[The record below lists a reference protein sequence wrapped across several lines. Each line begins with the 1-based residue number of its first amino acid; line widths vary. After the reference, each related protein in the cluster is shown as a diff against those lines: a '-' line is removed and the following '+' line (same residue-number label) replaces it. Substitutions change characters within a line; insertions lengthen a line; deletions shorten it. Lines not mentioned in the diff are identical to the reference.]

1 MTHESLNF
9 EERDGVAIITL
20 NRPGGNCINVQ
31 MVADLT
37 DVCDRLED
45 DSQASHV
52 VLRGAGGTFSRGVD
66 FSDFHP
72 DKPMDIHG
80 FNKWEKI
87 CRRLEKLPK
96 TTVAL
101 VEGPA
106 IGGGF
111 QLLLT
116 CDLRLATPDASFQMP
131 EVHMG
136 FLPGMATFRLA
147 KYIGLGRAKRMML
160 TAETFDADTALQFGI
175 IDRIDDAESAL
186 AWADEALGPKHSVA
200 VELARRLLNESFGDS
215 WEDAVGHFLAAQH
228 RSISQTAFLE
238 TLKAQKD

>member
-1 MTHESLNF
+1 MTHETLNF
-9 EERDGVAIITL
+9 EERDGVATIQL
-20 NRPGGNCINVQ
+20 MRPGGNRINVQ
-31 MVADLT
+31 MVQDLS

-45 DSQASHV
+45 ESQATHV
-52 VLRGAGGTFSRGVD
+52 VLRGSGGVFSEGVD

-87 CRRLEKLPK
+87 CRRIERIPK

-106 IGGGF
+106 NGGGF
-111 QLLLT
+111 QLMLT

-160 TAETFDADTALQFGI
+160 TAEELNAQQALDWGL
-175 IDRIDDAESAL
+175 IDRVDN
-186 AWADEALGPKHSVA
+186 VQ
-200 VELARRLLNESFGDS
+200 SF
-215 WEDAVGHFLAAQH
+215 
-228 RSISQTAFLE
+228 I
-238 TLKAQKD
+238 LKNQFMIFQAGLK

>member
-1 MTHESLNF
+1 MTHKTLHF
-9 EERDGVAIITL
+9 EEKNGVAYITL
-20 NRPGGNCINVQ
+20 NRPNGNRINVE

-37 DVCDRLED
+37 DVCNRLED
-45 DSQASHV
+45 DSTASHV
-52 VLRGAGGTFSRGVD
+52 VLTGANGAFSCGVD
-66 FSDFHP
+66 FGDFHP
-72 DKPMDIHG
+72 DKEMDIHG

-87 CRRLEKLPK
+87 CRRLEQVPK

-101 VEGPA
+101 VDGPA

-116 CDLRLATPDASFQMP
+116 CDLRIATERARFQMP

-160 TAETFDADTALQFGI
+160 TAETLDPATALNWGI
-175 IDRIDDAESAL
+175 IDRIDDAEAAL
-186 AWADEALGPKHSVA
+186 QWASEALGPKHTVA
-200 VELARRLLNESFGDS
+200 VEMARRLLNESFADS

-228 RSISQTAFLE
+228 RCISQAAFLE
-238 TLKAQKD
+238 TLKTQKN

>member
-1 MTHESLNF
+1 MTHDCLNF
-9 EERDGVAIITL
+9 EVRNRVAFITL

-37 DVCDRLED
+37 DICDQLED
-45 DSQASHV
+45 GEDVSHIV
-52 VLRGAGGTFSRGVD
+52 FQGAGGVFSKGVD
-66 FSDFHP
+66 FNDFHP
-72 DKPMDIHG
+72 SKPMDIHG

-87 CRRLEKLPK
+87 CRRLEKLPM
-96 TTVAL
+96 TTVAM
-101 VEGPA
+101 VDGPA

-116 CDLRLATPDASFQMP
+116 CDLRLATERATFQLP

-160 TAETFDADTALQFGI
+160 TAETISAQTALDLGI
-175 IDRIDDAESAL
+175 IDRIDNPEAAL
-186 AWADEALGPKHSVA
+186 AWADQALGPKHSVA
-200 VELARRLLNESFGDS
+200 VEMARRLLNESFSDS
-215 WEDAVGHFLAAQH
+215 WEDAIGHFLAAQH
-228 RSISQTAFLE
+228 RSISQTAFLD
-238 TLKAQKD
+238 TLNKRKN

>member
-1 MTHESLNF
+1 MTHECLNF
-9 EERDGVAIITL
+9 EERDGVAFITL
-20 NRPGGNCINVQ
+20 DRPGGNCINVQ

-45 DSQASHV
+45 DSKASHV
-52 VLRGAGGTFSRGVD
+52 VISGAGGVFSKGVD

-87 CRRLEKLPK
+87 CRRVECLPK

-101 VEGPA
+101 VDGPA

-116 CDLRLATPDASFQMP
+116 CDLRLATPRASFQMP

-147 KYIGLGRAKRMML
+147 KYIGLGHAKRMML
-160 TAETFDADTALQFGI
+160 TAETIDANAALNLGI
-175 IDRIDDAESAL
+175 IDRIDEAEAAL
-186 AWADEALGPKHSVA
+186 AWADAALGPKHSVA
-200 VELARRLLNESFGDS
+200 VELARRLLNEGFADS

-228 RSISQTAFLE
+228 RSISQTAFLD
-238 TLKAQKD
+238 TLKSQKD

>member
-1 MTHESLNF
+1 MTHDTLNY
-9 EERDGVAIITL
+9 EEKEGVAYITL
-20 NRPGGNCINVQ
+20 DRPEGNRINVQ
-31 MVADLT
+31 MVSDLT
-37 DVCDRLED
+37 KVCDRLED
-45 DSQASHV
+45 DSEASHV
-52 VLRGAGGTFSRGVD
+52 VLQGANGAFSMGVD
-66 FSDFHP
+66 FADFQP
-72 DKPMDIHG
+72 GKDMDIHG

-101 VEGPA
+101 VDGPA
-106 IGGGF
+106 FGGGF
-111 QLLLT
+111 QLVLT
-116 CDLRLATPDASFQMP
+116 CDLRLATERARFQMP

-147 KYIGLGRAKRMML
+147 KYIGLGRAKRLML
-160 TAETFDADTALQFGI
+160 TAEEFGAQAAHDMGI
-175 IDRIDDAESAL
+175 IDRIDTPERAL

-200 VELARRLLNESFGDS
+200 VELARRLLNESFADS

-238 TLKAQKD
+238 TLQKQKS